1 MLTLTVELNGIIL
14 QQDESSCQD
23 PNVAMIRARKGPPTI
38 TDIARRLGT
47 SAMTVSRAL
56 TGKPEVSEEMRQKVT
71 ECAKMLG
78 YQPNRFARSLVTQRS
93 NMVGVV
99 IPEIAHLFFAD
110 VISGIE
116 EVLDEANYDILL
128 CHSRGDPERERAE
141 IRTLIG
147 SHIDGLIVAPVQ
159 PLKSPELFL
168 DLQNQQVPFV
178 LFDRFFP
185 GYDFPS
191 VRLDDV
197 AAGRSA
203 AEFLVQLGHERIAH
217 IAGPSV
223 SPAKLRRQGFVSAL
237 RKAHVPISSDWIV
250 RASFDMEGGRHATE
264 TLLSRALVPTA
275 IFAAND
281 PLALGAV
288 YACREAGLR
297 IPQDISV
304 MGVGNIEGP
313 CHPNP
318 FLTTID
324 WPRQELGRKAAS
336 FLLDALSSQG
346 KHPSST
352 FVFQPQVL
360 ARHSTA
366 SVAM

>member
-1 MLTLTVELNGIIL
+1 MILSRPTL
-14 QQDESSCQD
+14 S
-23 PNVAMIRARKGPPTI
+23 MIRARKGPPTI
-38 TDIARRLGT
+38 TDIARQLGI

-56 TGKPEVSEEMRQKVT
+56 TGKPDVSEEMRQKVT

-78 YQPNRFARSLVTQRS
+78 YQPNRLARSLVTQRS
-93 NMVGVV
+93 YMVGVV

-128 CHSRGDPERERAE
+128 CHSRGDPDRERAE
-141 IRTLIG
+141 IQTLIA
-147 SHIDGLIVAPVQ
+147 SHIDGLIIAPVQ
-159 PLKSPELFL
+159 PMKSPELFL

-178 LFDRFFP
+178 LFDRYFP
-185 GYDFPS
+185 GYEFSS

-203 AEFLVQLGHERIAH
+203 AEFLLGLGHRRIAH
-217 IAGPSV
+217 IAGPPV
-223 SPAKLRRQGFVSAL
+223 SPAKLRKQGFVSAL
-237 RKAHVPISSDWIV
+237 RKAHVPISPDWIIQ
-250 RASFDMEGGRHATE
+250 ASFEMEGGRHATNK
-264 TLLSRALVPTA
+264 LLSRDLLPTA

-281 PLALGAV
+281 PLALGAI

-297 IPQDISV
+297 IPRDVSV

-313 CHPNP
+313 YHPNP

-324 WPRQELGRKAAS
+324 WPRQELGRKTAA
-336 FLLDALSSQG
+336 FLLEALSSPG
-346 KHPSST
+346 TDSHSSY
-352 FVFQPQVL
+352 VFQPQVL

-366 SVAM
+366 RVAI